1 MSEASGSADNGAR
14 KTVMARMREALGS
27 GRDDTLARDTA
38 ASRIAAPAPTI
49 LPARADLEQAE
60 RVQLFIEQAKAV
72 QTDVERIADYADLP
86 NTVAGYLR
94 RHNLPMQ
101 LVKAVD
107 DRLDRADWQNGL
119 LDVRDGRPEA
129 GDPVGLSLAVAGIA
143 ETGTLMLASDGDH
156 PMTLAFL
163 PETSILVLATD
174 RITRAY
180 EDALHD
186 FRKDGR
192 DLPRS
197 INLITGPSRSGDIE
211 QTLQLG
217 AHGPKRLLIALVDE
231 ASDEGRIAD
240 IERSTSGE

>member
-1 MSEASGSADNGAR
+1 MSDASAPEKDDAR
-14 KTVMARMREALGS
+14 STVMARMQEALAN
-27 GRDDTLARDTA
+27 GRDDAAARDTV

-49 LPARADLEQAE
+49 LPARADLDQAGRE
-60 RVQLFIEQAKAV
+60 QLFIEQAKSV
-72 QTDVERIADYADLP
+72 QADVERIGSYADLP
-86 NTVAGYLR
+86 DTVAGYLR

-101 LVKAVD
+101 LVKAAD
-107 DRLDRADWQNGL
+107 ERLDRADWGSSL
-119 LDVRDGRPEA
+119 LEVRDGRPEA
-129 GDPVGLSLAVAGIA
+129 GDPVGLSLAIAGIA
-143 ETGTLMLASDGDH
+143 ETGTSMLASDSDH

-174 RITRAY
+174 RITGTY

-186 FRKDGR
+186 FRKAGR

-240 IERSTSGE
+240 IERPAVEG